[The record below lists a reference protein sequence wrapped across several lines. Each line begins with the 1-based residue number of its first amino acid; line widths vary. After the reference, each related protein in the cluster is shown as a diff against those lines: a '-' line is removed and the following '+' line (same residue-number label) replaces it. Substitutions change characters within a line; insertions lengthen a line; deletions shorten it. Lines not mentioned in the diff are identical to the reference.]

1 MSRFRKHALAATFS
15 LFALGATHSLAE
27 GLPQDGPLS
36 DGKISEDEL
45 GVVILSAQQQ
55 LIRLSEAATE
65 EYQSAILEPG
75 ANTPKAWM
83 LMKDGETVKRIN
95 IDAHAVGMPAV
106 AQLKMYRAAI
116 KSIAQRGEI
125 NAAAILY
132 TGRVSEDNATEVLVI
147 EHEHRLGVSSNKVI
161 GYEIRNGAISWAEPV
176 SQEKPFE
183 WFYEGKGGKS

>member
-55 LIRLSEAATE
+55 LIRLSEAATK

-95 IDAHAVGMPAV
+95 IDAQAVGMPAV

-116 KSIAQRGEI
+116 KSIAQRGQI

-132 TGRVSEDNATEVLVI
+132 TGRVSEGNETEVLVI